1 MPDFVSA
8 IRWYRPRQR
17 IYQQYPGGRVS
28 IRLHEKRA
36 ALIDRSA
43 PFSIALRVTRYAP
56 RPALASLY
64 AVLEGDEN
72 EARGVRAPGHA
83 ILIGDVCRARDGD
96 GRARLANDEL

>member
-1 MPDFVSA
+1 MAVS
-8 IRWYRPRQR
+8 YRIEWRVSPSDHR
-17 IYQQYPGGRVS
+17 RVS

-72 EARGVRAPGHA
+72 EARGVRASGDA
-83 ILIGDVCRARDGD
+83 VLVGDVCRARDGD
-96 GRARLANDEL
+96 GRARLADDEL